1 VAGNQWEISEAGCG
15 IISPIWMGRSK
26 WGGGKGG
33 GRTVGG
39 VELEVDLLVGRERRR
54 VMAEDEGARE
64 DGSMRD

>member
-1 VAGNQWEISEAGCG
+1 
-15 IISPIWMGRSK
+15 MGRLK

-54 VMAEDEGARE
+54 VMGEDEGARE